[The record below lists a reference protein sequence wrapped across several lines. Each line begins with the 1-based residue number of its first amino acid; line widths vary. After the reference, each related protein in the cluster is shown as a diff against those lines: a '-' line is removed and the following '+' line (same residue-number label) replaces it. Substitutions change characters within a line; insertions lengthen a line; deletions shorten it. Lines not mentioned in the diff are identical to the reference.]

1 MSNPA
6 PLVPATL
13 PMKLPLIS
21 LPLLL
26 AAALLGGCA
35 SVQHAAPDQDA
46 ALKRFEAPSGLT
58 RIYIYRNEFFGT
70 LAGLDLSVDGK
81 PAGTTKG
88 KTFVVADVPPG
99 AHEIVSRGENTST
112 LNLNTYLGEPSY
124 VWQEVKMGLLS
135 AGSRLHSVDPATGRA
150 GVLETSLVSSP
161 LMAAPVP
168 AAAAPAAP
176 TAAVPA
182 MPAAKPVA
190 VQALPA
196 VAALPVKQLA
206 AAPAVPAAAM
216 ATMAASQYEYEA
228 ERAAKERGCLGPE
241 GVRPEARLARRDGA
255 VEDFTVQCAPRQLR
269 VRCELGMCR
278 ALDQAQ

>member
-6 PLVPATL
+6 PLVPAIL

-21 LPLLL
+21 LPLLTML
-26 AAALLGGCA
+26 ALLGGCA

-70 LAGLDLSVDGK
+70 LAGLDLSVDGR

-88 KTFVVADVPPG
+88 KTFVVADVPAG
-99 AHEIVSRGENTST
+99 AHEIVSKGENTST
-112 LNLNTYLGEPSY
+112 LTLNTYLGEPSY

-135 AGSRLHSVDPATGRA
+135 AGSKLHSVNPATGRA
-150 GVLETSLVSSP
+150 GVLETSLVGSP
-161 LMAAPVP
+161 LMAATAP
-168 AAAAPAAP
+168 ATAAPAAT
-176 TAAVPA
+176 TAATPA
-182 MPAAKPVA
+182 MPAANPEA
-190 VQALPA
+190 LQAAPAA
-196 VAALPVKQLA
+196 VAALPSKQLA
-206 AAPAVPAAAM
+206 AVPAVPAAAR
-216 ATMAASQYEYEA
+216 AVSQYEYEA
-228 ERAAKERGCLGPE
+228 ERAAKERGCLGPD
-241 GVRPEARLARRDGA
+241 GIRPQARLARRDGA
-255 VEDFTVQCAPRQLR
+255 VEDFSVQCAPRQLR

>member
-6 PLVPATL
+6 PLLPATL

-21 LPLLL
+21 LPLLTML
-26 AAALLGGCA
+26 ALLGGCA

-70 LAGLDLSVDGK
+70 LAGLDLSVDGR

-88 KTFVVADVPPG
+88 KTFVVADVPAG
-99 AHEIVSRGENTST
+99 AHEIVSKGENTST
-112 LNLNTYLGEPSY
+112 LTLNTYLGEPSY

-135 AGSRLHSVDPATGRA
+135 AGSKLHSVNPATGRA
-150 GVLETSLVSSP
+150 GVLETSLVGSP
-161 LMAAPVP
+161 LMAAP
-168 AAAAPAAP
+168 
-176 TAAVPA
+176 
-182 MPAAKPVA
+182 
-190 VQALPA
+190 A
-196 VAALPVKQLA
+196 VAALPAKQLA
-206 AAPAVPAAAM
+206 AAGAAA
-216 ATMAASQYEYEA
+216 MAASQYEYEA
-228 ERAAKERGCLGPE
+228 ERAAKERGCLGPD
-241 GVRPEARLARRDGA
+241 GIRPQARLARRDGA
-255 VEDFTVQCAPRQLR
+255 VEDFSVQCAPRQLR

>member
-6 PLVPATL
+6 PLLPATL

-21 LPLLL
+21 LPLLV

-35 SVQHAAPDQDA
+35 SVQHAAPAQDA

-58 RIYIYRNEFFGT
+58 RIYIYRNELFGT

-81 PAGTTKG
+81 PAGTTRG

-135 AGSRLHSVDPATGRA
+135 AGSKLHSVNPATGRA
-150 GVLETSLVSSP
+150 GVLETSLVGSP
-161 LMAAPVP
+161 LMAATAP

-176 TAAVPA
+176 TAATPA
-182 MPAAKPVA
+182 MPAAAKPVA
-190 VQALPA
+190 VQQAAPA
-196 VAALPVKQLA
+196 VAALPSKQLA
-206 AAPAVPAAAM
+206 AAPAMPAAAI
-216 ATMAASQYEYEA
+216 AASQYEYEA